1 MGRTYLSNGASS
13 AAPPSRP
20 HEPLDT
26 ASGSF
31 ATSFRTSLAVRST
44 SHSRPA
50 AFAARSKFR
59 SQSSR
64 GRHDAEVRSRIMPF
78 TLRQVPGVA
87 CNQRRGRICGTPL
100 VRRRPGG
107 LDHRALRSHS
117 PTKSRLRIVPRPET
131 FPGEEAK
138 PAGATRQARTLRLL
152 LLVPVA
158 HDAPCDEGEHGGPCE
173 GCYDRGH
180 VSAGAFV

>member
-1 MGRTYLSNGASS
+1 MLACEKKARRVG
-13 AAPPSRP
+13 PP
-20 HEPLDT
+20 
-26 ASGSF
+26 G
-31 ATSFRTSLAVRST
+31 LA
-44 SHSRPA
+44 
-50 AFAARSKFR
+50 
-59 SQSSR
+59 
-64 GRHDAEVRSRIMPF
+64 
-78 TLRQVPGVA
+78 L
-87 CNQRRGRICGTPL
+87 
-100 VRRRPGG
+100 
-107 LDHRALRSHS
+107 AL

-173 GCYDRGH
+173 GCYDRGQ